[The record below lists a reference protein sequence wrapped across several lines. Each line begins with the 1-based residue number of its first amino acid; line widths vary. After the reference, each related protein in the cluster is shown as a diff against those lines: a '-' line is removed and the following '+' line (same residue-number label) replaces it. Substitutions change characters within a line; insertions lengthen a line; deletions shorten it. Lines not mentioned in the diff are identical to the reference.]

1 MIRYICMFA
10 NTTKHLTAYLAFGL
24 CFSLFFTTNA
34 RAAENLPP
42 DMARIFDQGKIVVA
56 MYFED
61 FPPFFM
67 KNKQGQMYGFD
78 VELAF
83 DIGRKLGV
91 DVIFKREAGTYEDV
105 VAMVANRKA
114 DIGISAIS
122 RTRSRAIKVIFTKPY
137 ITLYH
142 AMLINRLKTSQMKP
156 GTEWLN
162 SMNVA
167 LGVVTGTSYV
177 EFAQHDYPNA
187 QIVQYSK
194 WEQAAQDALKGKIHA
209 AFYDDISVLEWVNEH
224 PEEALYVKAEILKN
238 KEAPL
243 SIAVHWEDRHLLSW
257 LNLYIQSITLEGT
270 LDKLIEFYLKGNE
283 WKRKD

>member
-1 MIRYICMFA
+1 
-10 NTTKHLTAYLAFGL
+10 
-24 CFSLFFTTNA
+24 
-34 RAAENLPP
+34 
-42 DMARIFDQGKIVVA
+42 MARIFIQGKIVVA
-56 MYFED
+56 MYCED

-67 KNKQGQMYGFD
+67 KNKQGHMYGFD

-122 RTRSRAIKVIFTKPY
+122 RTRSSAIKVNFTKPY

-142 AMLINRLKTSQMKP
+142 AMLINRLKTSQMKS

-209 AFYDDISVLEWVNEH
+209 AFFDDISVLKWVNEH
-224 PEEALYVKAEILKN
+224 PEEALYINGEILKD
-238 KEAPL
+238 KQDPL

-257 LNLYIQSITLEGT
+257 LNLYIQSISIEGT
-270 LDKLIEFYLKGNE
+270 LDKLTAFYLKGDE